1 MTNFEI
7 LLLTSISFFVYF
19 SFFYYILINLGGGCN
34 CSRSNFAGALLGA
47 HFGLQYPVSSTTTT
61 SSSVSIGDGESKAE
75 GDAVVREIP
84 LEWMKKTDK
93 ISEYI
98 FLAIERVACV

>member
-1 MTNFEI
+1 MLF
-7 LLLTSISFFVYF
+7 
-19 SFFYYILINLGGGCN
+19 NLGGGCN

-47 HFGLQYPVSSTTTT
+47 HFGLQYPPSSSTTT
-61 SSSVSIGDGESKAE
+61 SSSVSIGDGDGDGESKGE
-75 GDAVVREIP
+75 GEAVVREIP